1 MAQINEAIKPWKRTI
16 SDDEWN
22 AMWRQP
28 KRPVYDYMIT
38 KEDWKALAI
47 DLYFAQHGRRCVACS
62 KAVKSDNAKI
72 VTRDGVHYLFHETNC
87 GA

>member
-1 MAQINEAIKPWKRTI
+1 MAEINEAIKPWKRTI
-16 SDDEWN
+16 SEAEWN
-22 AMWRQP
+22 AMWETQP
-28 KRPVYDYMIT
+28 EKPQDGETNWR
-38 KEDWKALAI
+38 ALAV

-62 KAVKSDNAKI
+62 KAVKPHDAKI